1 MGKSTRNAF
10 KIIATVSG
18 NLNIQNEQHTLQYKF
33 SRGHTDELIISSNKI
48 TISGTRSKRTEFD
61 DVFKNNKSEIYF
73 QFIKSYVY
81 YSIAN
86 GIIPEIQSIMCYDNK
101 NTLVKEY
108 TQNELRNLQPKG
120 NVTNLR
126 RINKNKLQVIFK
138 STNEGVKHL
147 YATTTLIR
155 SLCCD
160 DDNDIF
166 EKLWKSYNSIYRV
179 RSSKRQEWECLEEMG
194 HFMTNTPTDYPLSTA
209 HVSNLSKKDITDAT
223 RWYAMLENNFVTRMN
238 APNIKEQKF
247 SEFLK
252 KYSDSRL
259 VEIANETI
267 DFQKGFW
274 TVQALRTSTSS
285 IINSRLNNP
294 TKHDIELVDVL
305 CNCYMYYLRNKILH
319 GEQADH
325 SFRFIPLNKE
335 SITLKFSSELLF
347 LVVCDLINNQ
357 NF

>member
-1 MGKSTRNAF
+1 MGNSTRNAF
-10 KIIATVSG
+10 KIIATLSG
-18 NLNIQNEQHTLQYKF
+18 DLNIQNEQHTLQYKF
-33 SRGHTDELIISSNKI
+33 SRSHTDNLIMSSNKI
-48 TISGTRSKRTEFD
+48 TISGTRSQNPKFD

-86 GIIPEIQSIMCYDNK
+86 GVIPEIQSIVCYDK
-101 NTLVKEY
+101 NNTPVKTY
-108 TQNELRNLQPKG
+108 TQDDLRNLQPKRSAA
-120 NVTNLR
+120 VLQK
-126 RINKNKLQVIFK
+126 IDKNKLLVIFK
-138 STNEGVKHL
+138 ATNEGVKHL

-155 SLCCD
+155 SLCSD
-160 DDNDIF
+160 DENDIF

-179 RSSKRQEWECLEEMG
+179 RSAKIQEWECLEEMG
-194 HFMTNTPTDYPLSTA
+194 DGMRNASTDYPLSTT
-209 HVSNLSKKDITDAT
+209 HVSSLSKKNITDAT
-223 RWYAMLENNFVTRMN
+223 RWHAMLENKFITRMKAN
-238 APNIKEQKF
+238 RREQIFSDFLIK
-247 SEFLK
+247 
-252 KYSDSRL
+252 YHDSRL

-267 DFQKGFW
+267 DFKNNFW
-274 TVQALRTSTSS
+274 TEQALRTRSST
-285 IINSRLNNP
+285 IIASRLNNA
-294 TKHDIELVDVL
+294 TKNNIELVDVL

-335 SITLKFSSELLF
+335 SITLKFSSDLLF